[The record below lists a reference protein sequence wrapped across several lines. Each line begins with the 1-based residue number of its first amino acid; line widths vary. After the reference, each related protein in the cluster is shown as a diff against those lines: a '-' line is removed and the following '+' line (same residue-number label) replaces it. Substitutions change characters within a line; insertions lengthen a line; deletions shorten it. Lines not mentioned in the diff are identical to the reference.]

1 MLVSQ
6 GEKFWLERKWQLQEY
21 KKGESRRSD
30 FLYYTIIMKYFG
42 QKFIKF
48 DALYHC
54 MAVQDD

>member
-6 GEKFWLERKWQLQEY
+6 GEKYWFEQQWQLQEY

-30 FLYYTIIMKYFG
+30 FLYYTIIIQYFG
-42 QKFIKF
+42 QKYIKF

-54 MAVQDD
+54 LAVQDD